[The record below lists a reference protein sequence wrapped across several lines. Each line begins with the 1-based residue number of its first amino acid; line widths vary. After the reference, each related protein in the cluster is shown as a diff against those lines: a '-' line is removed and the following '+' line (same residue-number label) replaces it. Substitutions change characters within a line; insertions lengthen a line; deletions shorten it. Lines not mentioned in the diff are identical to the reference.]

1 LKKIN
6 GLYCHFLKKK
16 NWKTPFIN
24 INDVDLNLEC
34 IFLLSTI
41 RVLSIFSKL
50 SVTTTLPELPVQYCL
65 PNAATFAGIPGWPLI
80 SVEYAPYFSSST
92 VFYSKERLK
101 RVYRSRESL
110 LKNYYSSYGFNYY
123 LQLLCLQFLSKI
135 RLYLLKFTYDV
146 KVVLFL

>member
-1 LKKIN
+1 MQLFQWFWNHYKMLFLLLDRTWLKKIN
-6 GLYCHFLKKK
+6 GLYCHFLQKK

-65 PNAATFAGIPGWPLI
+65 RNAATFP
-80 SVEYAPYFSSST
+80 
-92 VFYSKERLK
+92 
-101 RVYRSRESL
+101 ESL
-110 LKNYYSSYGFNYY
+110 CRPLKDNSGYSVIPPAWLATHFRGVCAIL
-123 LQLLCLQFLSKI
+123 LQLYSILRS
-135 RLYLLKFTYDV
+135 V
-146 KVVLFL
+146 